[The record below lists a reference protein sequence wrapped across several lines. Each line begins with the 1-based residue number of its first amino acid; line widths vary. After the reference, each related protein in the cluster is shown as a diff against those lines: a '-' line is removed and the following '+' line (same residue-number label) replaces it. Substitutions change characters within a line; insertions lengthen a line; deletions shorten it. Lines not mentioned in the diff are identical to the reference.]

1 MTEFFIQALLSFIA
15 TACFGVIFN
24 APTKVIPHCGFVGAI
39 GWSIYYAL
47 TQAQQVDALQATFL
61 SAFFVAFIAHIF
73 ARNKRM
79 PVIVFSVSGI
89 IPLVPGGI
97 AYNTMRNIVEQ
108 DYVMGTQNGLFVF
121 MISGA
126 IAMGLV
132 FAEVIM
138 QVLLRIFHAG
148 RTSMDPIFKQKGSKF
163 IPSKFKNIK

>member
-1 MTEFFIQALLSFIA
+1 MFEYIVEIILSFIA

-24 APTKVIPHCGFVGAI
+24 APTKVIPYCGFIGAI
-39 GWSIYYAL
+39 GWAIYAGC
-47 TQAQQVDALQATFL
+47 TNFQDL
-61 SAFFVAFIAHIF
+61 SAIQSSFISAFCVTFIAQVF
-73 ARNKRM
+73 ARVKKL

-89 IPLVPGGI
+89 IPLVPGGA

-108 DYVMGTQNGLFVF
+108 DYVTGMQNGMFVF

-138 QVLLRIFHAG
+138 QIFLRMLRVG
-148 RTSMDPIFKQKGSKF
+148 KTSIESFVYQKNRRKR
-163 IPSKFKNIK
+163 